1 MKGLVKVKASYRM
14 PHTIAIVVTAFA
26 ILVIDA
32 LVDVDIDIPVLYV
45 AVVLMSARVYERRG
59 IVSVALVC
67 ILFTVVGYAVSPG
80 NLLGTT
86 AIANRFLAFL
96 AIGITT
102 FLVLRDHSTNKQR
115 EQLASIVASSDE
127 AIYSKG
133 LDGRITSWN
142 AAATRIFGYE
152 LDEIIGQP
160 LTRIIPSELQAEE
173 MDVFARLQRGEQIR
187 NEETV
192 RVAKD
197 GHLID
202 MSITVSPIYDISGN
216 IIGASKIGR
225 DITERKRAE
234 EALRAAQAEL
244 AHVNRLTTMGQL
256 TASITHEV
264 NQPVAAALNNASAAL
279 RFLDQNPPDLEDVR
293 EALRCVVND
302 AGRVGDIIGRIRD
315 HIRKAPVRKDSVELN
330 QAINEVIA
338 LARSEMAKNEV
349 SVQTRLMDGLAPVE
363 GDRVQLQQVVLNL
376 ILNAVEAMSS
386 VGDGFRELLIS
397 TEQSPAHGVLVA
409 VRDSGPGIDPENLE
423 RIFEA
428 FYTTKSNGMGMG
440 LAICRSIIE
449 AHGGRLSASGN
460 AGPGATFQ
468 VILPASRQAA
478 S

>member
-133 LDGRITSWN
+133 LDGRVTSWN

-152 LDEIIGQP
+152 ADEIIGQP

-225 DITERKRAE
+225 NITERKRAE

-244 AHVNRLTTMGQL
+244 AHVNRVTTVSQL

-279 RFLDQNPPDLEDVR
+279 RFLDQNPPDLEEVR

-302 AGRVGDIIGRIRD
+302 AGRAGDIIGRIRD
-315 HIRKAPVRKDSVELN
+315 HIRKAPVRKDSFDLN
-330 QAINEVIA
+330 EAIKEVIA

-349 SVQTRLMDGLAPVE
+349 SIQARLMDGLSPVE

-386 VGDGFRELLIS
+386 IGDGFRELMIS
-397 TEQSPAHGVLVA
+397 TEQSLEHGVLVA

-460 AGPGATFQ
+460 AGPGATLQ
-468 VILPASRQAA
+468 VILPAYRQAA